1 VLEAIDLQIRPNEV
15 VALLGP
21 SGCGK
26 STLLRILAG
35 LIRPSEGEVRVHGR
49 PLQGLNPGIAIVF
62 QSFALY
68 PWMTAAENVR
78 TVLEAR
84 GLDGPE
90 IGRRVETT
98 LRSVGLGGFE
108 DAYPRELSGGMKQRV
123 GLARALSVEPEV
135 LFMDEPF
142 SQVDALTAEALRA
155 EVIDIWASHERNP
168 SSIVLVSHDIK
179 EVAYMAD
186 RIVVLGGAPGHIRT
200 VIEDHVLRPRD
211 YRSPAIE
218 RLVDELH
225 DIITGGELPDQPEAV
240 APPRDAIEPIPD
252 CRPSEIIGLL
262 EYLDARGGTDDL
274 FRVVAETSSDFGH
287 VITVTKAAEIL
298 DMVDTPRRAVT
309 LTPLGRQILAAALP
323 DRRKLWRDQI
333 LKLALF
339 RRLAEVIDR
348 QPRKRVDRD
357 FVLEMLA
364 LALPG
369 ENPERLWNTL
379 IMWAQY
385 GGLLDYDDHTDELTL
400 EGAA

>member
-1 VLEAIDLQIRPNEV
+1 
-15 VALLGP
+15 
-21 SGCGK
+21 
-26 STLLRILAG
+26 
-35 LIRPSEGEVRVHGR
+35 
-49 PLQGLNPGIAIVF
+49 
-62 QSFALY
+62 
-68 PWMTAAENVR
+68 
-78 TVLEAR
+78 
-84 GLDGPE
+84 
-90 IGRRVETT
+90 
-98 LRSVGLGGFE
+98 
-108 DAYPRELSGGMKQRV
+108 V

-142 SQVDALTAEALRA
+142 SQVDALTAESLRA
-155 EVIDIWASHERNP
+155 EVLDIWSSHERNP

-186 RIVVLGGAPGHIRT
+186 RIVVLGGSPGHIRT
-200 VIEDHVLRPRD
+200 VIEDHVPRPRD

-225 DIITGGELPDQPEAV
+225 EIITGGELPDQPEAP
-240 APPRDAIEPIPD
+240 APPPGVIEPIPD

-274 FRVVAETSSDFGH
+274 FRVVAETSRDFGH

-298 DMVDTPRRAVT
+298 DLVDTPRRAVT
-309 LTPLGRQILAAALP
+309 LTPLGRKVLAAAPP

-333 LKLALF
+333 LKLGLF

-369 ENPERLWNTL
+369 ENHERLWSTL
-379 IMWAQY
+379 IMWAQF
-385 GGLLDYDDHTDELTL
+385 GGLLDYDAHTDELTL
-400 EGAA
+400 EPAA